1 MRALLLGAAAL
12 FAFSSTSF
20 AQAAKPAETV
30 KPAEVA
36 KLAADIKG
44 DAAKLKSYCE
54 MQDLYNQSYEAGEK
68 KDEKKAEELANK
80 ADDLGKGL
88 GGDYEK
94 IMNAGA
100 DIDPESKE
108 GQEFYAGFE
117 DLDKSCEKK

>member
-1 MRALLLGAAAL
+1 MKTFILGAAAL
-12 FAFSSTSF
+12 VAFSATSF
-20 AQAAKPAETV
+20 AQAV

-36 KLAADIKG
+36 KLASDIKS

-68 KDEKKAEELANK
+68 KDEKKAEELASK
-80 ADDLGKGL
+80 ADATGKTLGA
-88 GGDYEK
+88 DYER

-100 DIDPESKE
+100 DIDPESKD

-117 DLDKSCEKK
+117 ELDKACEKK